1 VLHIPISEPIR
12 SSDVAYIYMLIKIL
26 LKLPFKLLNSQVMVM
41 KNLTPER
48 SRLRSL
54 LSRFGT
60 LLESI
65 FIFILLLSGIGVVFV
80 GKISGITSAGPL
92 LLAVGLAV
100 QIGALVILGIFLY
113 IRFLRQRRITA
124 E

>member
-1 VLHIPISEPIR
+1 MVL
-12 SSDVAYIYMLIKIL
+12 
-26 LKLPFKLLNSQVMVM
+26 
-41 KNLTPER
+41 KNLTAER

-60 LLESI
+60 LLEAI

-80 GKISGITSAGPL
+80 GKITGITSAGLL

-100 QIGALVILGIFLY
+100 QLGALVILGIFLY

>member
-1 VLHIPISEPIR
+1 MPS
-12 SSDVAYIYMLIKIL
+12 
-26 LKLPFKLLNSQVMVM
+26 
-41 KNLTPER
+41 ER

-60 LLESI
+60 FLESI
-65 FIFILLLSGIGVVFV
+65 FIFILLLSGIGIVFV
-80 GKISGITSAGPL
+80 SKITGLTNAGLLLLTVGIT
-92 LLAVGLAV
+92 V

>member
-1 VLHIPISEPIR
+1 MLYTPFSELTR
-12 SSDVAYIYMLIKIL
+12 SSCVAYIYMLIKIL
-26 LKLPFKLLNSQVMVM
+26 LKPPFKLFNSQVMVL
-41 KNLTPER
+41 KNLRAER
-48 SRLRSL
+48 SRLRLL

-65 FIFILLLSGIGVVFV
+65 FIFILLLSGIGVVFI
-80 GKISGITSAGPL
+80 GKITGITSAGPL
-92 LLAVGLAV
+92 LLAVGLTV

>member
-1 VLHIPISEPIR
+1 MLHIPISEPIR

>member
-1 VLHIPISEPIR
+1 M
-12 SSDVAYIYMLIKIL
+12 SSHVAYIYMLIRVL
-26 LKLPFKLLNSQVMVM
+26 LNSLFKLLNYEVMVLQ
-41 KNLTPER
+41 NLPSER

-80 GKISGITSAGPL
+80 GKIIEVIDAGPL
-92 LLAVGLAV
+92 LLVVGLTV
-100 QIGALVILGIFLY
+100 QIGALVILWIFLY
-113 IRFLRQRRITA
+113 IRFLRQRRIAA

>member
-1 VLHIPISEPIR
+1 
-12 SSDVAYIYMLIKIL
+12 
-26 LKLPFKLLNSQVMVM
+26 M